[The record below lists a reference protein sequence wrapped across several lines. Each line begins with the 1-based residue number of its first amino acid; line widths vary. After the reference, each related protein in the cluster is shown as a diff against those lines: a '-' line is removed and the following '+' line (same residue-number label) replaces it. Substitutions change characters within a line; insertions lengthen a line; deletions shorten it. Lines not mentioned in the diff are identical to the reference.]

1 MIATLEDMCKKI
13 VFDNYN
19 IQELIIPK
27 FYKKELFSIKDIF
40 NFDNNLFEEI
50 IDENYKNKLFKVCKR
65 KIKFELIGYYL
76 NLKNDPSSN
85 ISFNDKKNIL
95 LILIDY
101 YKSVGSTYK
110 MNDLVVSLLKNNI
123 LIIDDIFI
131 IGNIISK
138 YPLENN
144 LSYIK
149 K

>member
-65 KIKFELIGYYL
+65 KIKFELIDYYL
-76 NLKNDPSSN
+76 NPSSN

-101 YKSVGSTYK
+101 YKSVGSTHK
-110 MNDLVVSLLKNNI
+110 MNDLVVSLLKKNI

-149 K
+149 I